1 MIGPALDRAGEDPF
15 VMERSKMP
23 FVVNPGP
30 SPGQALPNHALRGQ
44 QRVATIRQEN
54 APAGLRSRLK
64 PLLQG
69 SVRSW
74 RGRTPPCVALH

>member
-44 QRVATIRQEN
+44 QRVATTRQERAGGFALAAEA
-54 APAGLRSRLK
+54 APAGIRPQLA
-64 PLLQG
+64 G
-69 SVRSW
+69 
-74 RGRTPPCVALH
+74 